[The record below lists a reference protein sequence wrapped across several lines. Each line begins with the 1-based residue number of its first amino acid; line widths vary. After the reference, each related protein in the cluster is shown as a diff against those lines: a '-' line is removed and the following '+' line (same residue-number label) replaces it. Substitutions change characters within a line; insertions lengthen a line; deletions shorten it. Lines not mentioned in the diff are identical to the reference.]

1 MKWTVGL
8 LILAAAAPA
17 FPAEAPSLI
26 DLLPANS
33 QIVFG
38 VHVRQL
44 LDSKLA
50 QSLSAEMK
58 SSGAELKALIPASGF
73 NFETDLD
80 EILLAST
87 GEGKN
92 PPVLVAARGTFAVD
106 QLAAGATP
114 YHGVPLLEVQSKT
127 QPAGFA
133 FLDSSTV
140 LAGDLAAVKAA
151 IDRGPMVNGFT
162 PTFAARIAKYREQYA
177 IWGIAKAP
185 AGLAKRLSS
194 ETGSGN
200 QQMWDSIDR
209 FQIGIGL
216 AKGLDIAAELH
227 ARTGA
232 EGAKLASSLQFLQAM
247 MKASQP
253 SLNGKGTNI
262 TIDSTADGSVKIA
275 LAISEAELEKALKS
289 RLQAGSSSRA
299 EVRSATPIIQSS
311 ENDVPTPP
319 VSTPVA
325 GGSMPPSTN
334 NTAVFTL
341 PGR

>member
-1 MKWTVGL
+1 MKFTAGL

-17 FPAEAPSLI
+17 FSAEAPSLV
-26 DLLPANS
+26 DLMPANS

-58 SSGAELKALIPASGF
+58 TSGAELKSLIPVSGF
-73 NFETDLD
+73 NPETDLD

-92 PPVLVAARGTFAVD
+92 PPVLVAARGTFPVE
-106 QLAAGATP
+106 QLAAGATQ

-151 IDRGPMVNGFT
+151 IDRGPMVNGFA
-162 PTFAARIAKYREQYA
+162 PAFATRIAKYREQYA

-194 ETGSGN
+194 ETGASN
-200 QQMWDSIDR
+200 PQMWDSIDR
-209 FQIGIGL
+209 LQFGIGL

-232 EGAKLASSLQFLQAM
+232 EGAKLAASLQFFQAM
-247 MKASQP
+247 LKASQP
-253 SLNGKGTNI
+253 SLNGNGTNI
-262 TIDSTADGSVKIA
+262 SINPTADGSVKIA
-275 LAISEAELEKALKS
+275 LAIPEAELEMGLKS
-289 RLQAGSSSRA
+289 RMQAGSSNRA

-311 ENDVPTPP
+311 ENDAPRAQ

-325 GGSMPPSTN
+325 GGSMPPTN